1 MMTNYDYYGGLDN
14 LQFEDYKLDDKYSVV
29 KISYLPKHSVD
40 NKEIPLYSQ
49 IVYSNKEDIR
59 NIKVKWLLKEV
70 EFPFKEDIINDDN
83 LYVPKHANVEK
94 QYKYCFEG

>member
-1 MMTNYDYYGGLDN
+1 MTNYDYYRGLNN
-14 LQFEDYKLDDKYSVV
+14 LKFEEYELSDSYAVV

-40 NKEIPLYSQ
+40 NEEIPLYSQ
-49 IVYSNKEDIR
+49 IVYNNNEDIR
-59 NIKVKWLLKEV
+59 KTKVKWLLKEV
-70 EFPFKEDIINDDN
+70 EFPFKDDFINDDT